1 MRKVYLAL
9 NYEELG
15 ELVYSVL
22 QKTGSC
28 DFTLYS
34 GFNEFEIRRN
44 LLDENY
50 EPCLSNAIG
59 I

>member
-34 GFNEFEIRRN
+34 V
-44 LLDENY
+44 
-50 EPCLSNAIG
+50 
-59 I
+59 